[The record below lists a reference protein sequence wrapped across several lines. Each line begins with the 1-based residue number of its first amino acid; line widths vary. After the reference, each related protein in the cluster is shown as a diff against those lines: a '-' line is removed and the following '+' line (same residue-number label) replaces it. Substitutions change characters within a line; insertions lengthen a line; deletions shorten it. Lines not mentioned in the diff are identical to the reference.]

1 MAAGRRFPNFACL
14 CSLETTASRKP
25 ERVKP
30 STRAH
35 RVSQNM
41 KNPSRKLRPTS
52 SRRPPKV
59 TEATKSACTA
69 HLPADVSGI
78 RPLDVSGHFVHGW
91 TDLARSLHQP
101 LGPSSGSELRNLS
114 RPLSRSDQPSNCLLS
129 LFHFGVGSRAALD
142 QRFGHALRDRKS

>member
-69 HLPADVSGI
+69 HLPADVSGM
-78 RPLDVSGHFVHGW
+78 RPLDVSGHFVHG
-91 TDLARSLHQP
+91 P
-101 LGPSSGSELRNLS
+101 GPT
-114 RPLSRSDQPSNCLLS
+114 
-129 LFHFGVGSRAALD
+129 
-142 QRFGHALRDRKS
+142 LRDPSTNLLDHQAEVNCAISLAHFHDRTSLR